1 MARVKGI
8 LQVTGGLKGVS
19 LYTMRGSDEVIMR
32 TKGGPSKSTIQNSE
46 SCKGLRNSGTE
57 WGGCTKAASAIR
69 RALEPL
75 LRLADYNVMG
85 GLNAVCKK
93 MQCMDAENEKGRRN
107 VLVTENRAF
116 LTDFNFNKVHPFSRV
131 IRVQPTWQINREM
144 VSATLTIPE
153 FNPTEH
159 LVAPNKL
166 PLMRFVALLGICTNV
181 RYHEASK
188 SYAPDNQ
195 QLLGYRREV
204 QTAWN
209 PVKRTLPEQTLHVQ
223 LEGVAEYLTENDT
236 LVLAIGVE
244 FGTVGADG
252 EGEAVKWAGCG
263 KVVGTM

>member
-8 LQVTGGLKGVS
+8 LQVTGGMKGVS
-19 LYTMRGSDEVIMR
+19 MYTMRGSEEVIMR
-32 TKGGPSKSTIQNSE
+32 TKGGPSKNTIKNSE
-46 SCKGLRNSGTE
+46 SCKGLRDSGTE
-57 WGGCTKAASAIR
+57 WSGCTKAASAMR
-69 RALEPL
+69 RALEPI

-93 MQCMDAENEKGRRN
+93 IQCMDTENEKGKRN
-107 VLVTENRAF
+107 VLVTENQYF
-116 LTDFNFNKVHPFSRV
+116 LTDFDFNKTNPFNRV

-144 VSATLTIPE
+144 VSATVTIPE
-153 FNPTEH
+153 FNPNEH

-166 PLMRFVALLGICTNV
+166 PYMRFVALVGVCTNV
-181 RYHEASK
+181 RYDEASK

-195 QLLGYRREV
+195 QLIGYRREV

-209 PVKRTLPEQTLHVQ
+209 PVKRNLPEQTLEVK

-236 LVLAIGVE
+236 LLLAIGVE

-263 KVVGTM
+263 KMVGGK

>member
-8 LQVTGGLKGVS
+8 LQVTGGMKGVS
-19 LYTMRGSDEVIMR
+19 MYTMRGSEEVIMR
-32 TKGGPSKSTIQNSE
+32 TKGGPSKNTIKNSD
-46 SCKGLRNSGTE
+46 SCKGLRDSGTE
-57 WGGCTKAASAIR
+57 WSGCTKAASAMR
-69 RALEPL
+69 RALEPI

-93 MQCMDAENEKGRRN
+93 IQCMDTENEKGKRN
-107 VLVTENRAF
+107 VLVTENLPF
-116 LTDFNFNKVHPFSRV
+116 LTDFDFNKTNPFSRV
-131 IRVQPTWQINREM
+131 IRVLPTWQINRET
-144 VSATLTIPE
+144 VSATINIPE

-166 PLMRFVALLGICTNV
+166 PFMRFVALLGVCTNV
-181 RYHEASK
+181 RYDEASK

-209 PVKRTLPEQTLHVQ
+209 PVKRILPEQTLHVQ
-223 LEGVAEYLTENDT
+223 LEGVAEYLTDNDT
-236 LVLAIGVE
+236 LLLAIGVE

-263 KVVGTM
+263 KMVGGL

>member
-32 TKGGPSKSTIQNSE
+32 TKGGPSKNTIQNSE
-46 SCKGLRNSGTE
+46 SCKGLRDSGTE
-57 WGGCTKAASAIR
+57 WSGCTKAASSMR
-69 RALEPL
+69 RALEPI

-93 MQCMDAENEKGRRN
+93 IQCMDTEHEKGKRH
-107 VLVTENRAF
+107 VLVSDNRQF
-116 LTDFNFNKVHPFSRV
+116 LTGFDFNKTNPFNRV
-131 IRVQPTWQINREM
+131 IRINAVGQIYRET
-144 VSATLTIPE
+144 VSATVIIPE
-153 FNPTEH
+153 FNPTDH

-166 PLMRFVALLGICTNV
+166 PLMRFVALLGVCTNV
-181 RYHEASK
+181 HYHEATK
-188 SYAPDNQ
+188 SYAPMNQ

-209 PVKRTLPEQTLHVQ
+209 PVKRNLPEQMLEVQ
-223 LEGVAEYLTENDT
+223 LEGIAEYLTENDT
-236 LVLAIGVE
+236 LLLAIGVE

-263 KVVGTM
+263 KVLGVG